1 MAAKLITP
9 KNSAKKR
16 ALETEKSR
24 PEEVEF
30 MMAPSTLET
39 VDRAF
44 YEYIDSVIDAY
55 TSTGEDFSKTPVIWQ
70 SAERAF
76 QIKNDKDLR
85 DKDGKIKLPVI
96 TIERSSITKDPQQHG
111 KLTATLAPLEGASG
125 GSWMVARR
133 INHEKTAMFASSN
146 SMRKTG
152 GDLGKASLPSTNATS
167 AQRYFPTENNHV
179 VYESIS
185 VPLPVYVNISYSVVI
200 KTLYQQHI
208 NEILMPFITK
218 TGNWNLAE
226 IEYDSHVY
234 EAFFPTEFG
243 ANNNVS
249 DLGET
254 ERLFETKFDVRVL
267 AYLIGQGTNQQ
278 GPEQGIVENIVKIR
292 LPREQVIFEDPHP
305 RAHKD
310 QFYKE

>member
-1 MAAKLITP
+1 MAAKFITP
-9 KNSAKKR
+9 KGVRRSIDLDTDYK
-16 ALETEKSR
+16 EPQEI
-24 PEEVEF
+24 EF

-44 YEYIDSVIDAY
+44 FGYVDDKIDAY
-55 TSTGEDFSKTPVIWQ
+55 TSTGETFKKVPVIWQ
-70 SAERAF
+70 SAERSF

-85 DKDGKIKLPVI
+85 DKDGKIRLPVI
-96 TIERSSITKDPQQHG
+96 SIERTSVTKDPTQHG
-111 KLTATLAPLEGASG
+111 KLTATLAPLETANG

-133 INHEKTAMFASSN
+133 INHEKTALFASSN
-146 SMRKTG
+146 SIRKTG
-152 GDLGKASLPSTNATS
+152 GDLGVQQFKDTNSSKA
-167 AQRYFPTENNHV
+167 QEFFPTENKQI

-185 VPLPVYVNISYSVVI
+185 VPMPVYVNINYSVTI

-208 NEILMPFITK
+208 NEVLMPFITK
-218 TGNWNLAE
+218 TGNWNHVE
-226 IEYDSHVY
+226 IGYDSHIY
-234 EAFFPTEFG
+234 EAFLPTEFG

-249 DLGET
+249 DLGEE

-267 AYLIGQGTNQQ
+267 AYLIGQGVNQE
-278 GPEQGIVENIVKIR
+278 GPEQGVRENIVKIR

-305 RAHKD
+305 RAYKD